1 MELVVEIDDYRVA
14 EVLIAASVAGIK
26 ITVTKGVSHDD
37 LVKLDAKA
45 TTLALKT
52 TAGIITRHVAMLRYI
67 AEMVPA
73 AQLLGMTEFHTSQ
86 VDQWLEFSVN
96 ELEVPV
102 CALTDSNLQKKAI
115 ADTITAMTIIEKHLS
130 EQTYT
135 VGERQTLADICFF
148 AVSRK
153 IIKTGLIDIRSKF
166 PSVFRLYMTVGSQ
179 KLVIA
184 AAGALPSPI
193 PLPASAAVSTLVDAG
208 TFPGKWQRNRIRVKE
223 LLAKD
228 VTMIGKVCIWRYT
241 YSCMF

>member
-26 ITVTKGVSHDD
+26 ITVTKDVSHDD
-37 LVKLDAKA
+37 MVKLAA
-45 TTLALKT
+45 NASSLVLKT
-52 TAGIITRHVAMLRYI
+52 PAGIITRQVAMLRHI

-73 AQLLGMTEFHTSQ
+73 AQLMGMTDFQTSQ
-86 VDQWLEFSVN
+86 VDQWLEFSAN
-96 ELEVPV
+96 ELEIPV
-102 CALTDSNLQKKAI
+102 CAITDLTLQKKAI
-115 ADTITAMTIIEKHLS
+115 VDTITAMTIIEKHLS

-135 VGERQTLADICFF
+135 VGERLTLADICFF

-179 KLVIA
+179 KLVVLV
-184 AAGALPSPI
+184 AGALPPSI
-193 PLPASAAVSTLVDAG
+193 PVPVSTPVSTLVDAG

-228 VTMIGKVCIWRYT
+228 VAMIGKVCMYI
-241 YSCMF
+241 F